1 MGFQSVFSLRS
12 HIDQSSTSSN
22 AVTPEAY
29 SEHVA
34 AFADALR
41 SMELVDEESDARIGT
56 YVNNLPKL
64 CAAKQ
69 CQVREAMSLTY
80 TLKDSSTEIL
90 GYLKHLLSI
99 NGLYVFFLVFIIRT
113 LWYARET

>member
-69 CQVREAMSLTY
+69 CQVRVAMSLTY

-90 GYLKHLLSI
+90 GYFQHLLSI